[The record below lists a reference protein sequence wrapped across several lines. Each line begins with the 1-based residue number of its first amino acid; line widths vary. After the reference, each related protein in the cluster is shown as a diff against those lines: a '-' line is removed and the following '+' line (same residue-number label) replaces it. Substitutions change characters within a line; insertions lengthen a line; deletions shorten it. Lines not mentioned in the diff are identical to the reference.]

1 MAASDPSSSDAAE
14 GVRERP
20 QVVWV
25 LGILRRSGTNFLYD
39 LLCLHPEC
47 ARVEAIWEDFAL
59 ARADRLRGYAAA
71 VAEAWRGDW
80 DPDGEH
86 RRALVRRLGEGVV
99 RFLVDRVAPRQA
111 TPVRYAVSKTPSVEN
126 LEAVA
131 DFPGARAIVIARDG
145 RDVVESGM
153 RSFEWRFRDAAR
165 DWARAAESV
174 AAARERDVPFLLVR
188 YEDLLADVE
197 GELRRVFD
205 YLDLDAQR
213 VDFAAAAR
221 LPVRGSSSFGV
232 GDAGVHW
239 SPVAKTDEFQPV
251 KRWASWSRRRRE
263 RFLWL
268 AGDGMRDLGYTDLEP
283 PRHPRAWRLANR
295 LRDAALAARTRVAP
309 FARKLSGD
317 GG

>member
-1 MAASDPSSSDAAE
+1 MALSDPSSSATAE
-14 GVRERP
+14 GVLEGP

-39 LLCLHPEC
+39 LLCLHPDC

-71 VAEAWRGDW
+71 VAAAWRADW
-80 DPDGEH
+80 DPHGEH
-86 RRALVRRLGEGVV
+86 HRALVRRLGEGVV
-99 RFLVDRVAPRQA
+99 RFLADQVA
-111 TPVRYAVSKTPSVEN
+111 TPEATPARYALSKTPSVEN

-131 DFPGARAIVIARDG
+131 DFPGARAIVIIRDG

-153 RSFEWRFRDAAR
+153 RSFQWRFRDAAR
-165 DWARAAESV
+165 DWARAAERV
-174 AAARERDVPFLLVR
+174 AAARNRDVPFLLVR

-205 YLDLDAQR
+205 HLDLDPR
-213 VDFAAAAR
+213 RFDFAEAAR

-232 GDAGVHW
+232 GEAGVHW
-239 SPVAKTDEFQPV
+239 GPVSKTDEFQPV
-251 KRWASWSRRRRE
+251 RRWAGWTRRRRE

-268 AGDGMRDLGYTDLEP
+268 AGDGMRALGYTDLEP
-283 PRHPRAWRLANR
+283 PRHPRVWRLANR
-295 LRDAALAARTRVAP
+295 LRDAALAARSWMA
-309 FARKLSGD
+309 SGD